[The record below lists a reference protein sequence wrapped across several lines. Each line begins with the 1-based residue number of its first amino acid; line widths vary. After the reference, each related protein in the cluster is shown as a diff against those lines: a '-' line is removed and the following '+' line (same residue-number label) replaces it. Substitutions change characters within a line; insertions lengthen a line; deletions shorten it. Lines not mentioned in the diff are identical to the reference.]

1 MEAQAEAP
9 VVYKKGDP
17 DMPKEFRD
25 MLVKLLLDEH
35 LENNGNTEYRKILA
49 NIALREWPQVW
60 VVLKGRKKRPT
71 EIGRAHV

>member
-35 LENNGNTEYRKILA
+35 LENNGNTEYR
-49 NIALREWPQVW
+49 
-60 VVLKGRKKRPT
+60 
-71 EIGRAHV
+71 